1 MSNALEMSHNEKKPS
16 ILLIVKPHLEEASV
30 LAKEIHAWVE
40 ARNYA
45 VCRVQAD
52 EDYAVLLS
60 KRFALVVV
68 LGGDGTLLDAARC
81 FVPCPTPLLGINFG
95 KVGFLAE
102 SHSAEWREIL
112 ALALDGRMLVLER
125 MALAYE
131 VIRDARPVFS
141 GFAVN
146 DVVLNRGSTARV
158 INLDIAVQEF
168 ALCRIRAD
176 GLIIASPQ
184 GCSGYGASAGGP
196 LVHPDI
202 HALSLVPIC
211 PYFCNFPPLLLP
223 YPQEVR
229 VTLPNNSTEVYL
241 TADGQAGYSLR
252 ADDRILVRGILG
264 GVQFV
269 RRSRFGYLSRLK
281 ARGFLADRPE
291 NV

>member
-1 MSNALEMSHNEKKPS
+1 MHSSENTPS
-16 ILLIVKPHLEEASV
+16 ILLIVKPRLEEASL
-30 LAKEIHAWVE
+30 LAKEIHAWLE
-40 ARNYA
+40 EKHCT

-52 EDYAVLLS
+52 EEYAGLLAGAFS
-60 KRFALVVV
+60 LVVV
-68 LGGDGTLLDAARC
+68 LGGDGTLLDVARR
-81 FVPCPTPLLGINFG
+81 FVPSPTPLLGINFG

-102 SHSAEWREIL
+102 AHSAEWREIL
-112 ALALDGRMLVLER
+112 SLALEGRMLVLER
-125 MALAYE
+125 MALSFE
-131 VIRDARPVFS
+131 LIRDERPVFS

-146 DVVLNRGSTARV
+146 DIVLNRGCTARV

-229 VTLPNNSTEVYL
+229 VTLPNNTTEVYL
-241 TADGQAGYSLR
+241 TVDGQEGYSLR
-252 ADDRILVRGILG
+252 TDDCVLVRGLPG

-269 RRSRFGYLSRLK
+269 RRNRLGYLSRLK

-291 NV
+291 NM

>member
-1 MSNALEMSHNEKKPS
+1 MNTKEKNPS
-16 ILLIVKPHLEEASV
+16 FLIIVKPRLEEARR
-30 LAKEIHAWVE
+30 LAEEIHAWIE
-40 ARNYA
+40 ENNCTA
-45 VCRVQAD
+45 CRVQAD
-52 EDYAVLLS
+52 EDYAGLLAG
-60 KRFALVVV
+60 RFSFVVV
-68 LGGDGTLLDAARC
+68 LGGDGTLLDAARR
-81 FVPCPTPLLGINFG
+81 FVSCPTPLLGINFG

-102 SHSAEWREIL
+102 AHSAEWREIL
-112 ALALDGRMLVLER
+112 TLALEGRLLVMDR
-125 MALAYE
+125 MALAFE
-131 VIRDARPVFS
+131 VVRDERPVFS

-146 DVVLNRGSTARV
+146 DIVLNRGCTARV
-158 INLDIAVQEF
+158 INLDIAVSEL

-202 HALSLVPIC
+202 CALSLVPIC
-211 PYFCNFPPLLLP
+211 PYLCNFPPLILP

-229 VTLPNNSTEVYL
+229 VTLPNNTTEVYL
-241 TADGQAGYSLR
+241 TIDGQEGYSLR
-252 ADDRILVRGILG
+252 TDDCILVRGRPG

-269 RRSRFGYLSRLK
+269 RRNRIGYLSRLK